1 MSKDLD
7 YVIKKLETE
16 LNNRGLKLPRNKERP
31 IINNY
36 MEEQKEKELLIN
48 NQNPQIKSNT
58 NNILNISHIN
68 LYIENYL
75 NKYLFELNSNMKKI
89 NSRISILEQDL
100 IRKNENINGILGN
113 ISLLKNNFDIINKN
127 MNTTQLITN
136 QNIANNEKINKF
148 INEQYTEVNKNI
160 KNIHVDIDKIIN
172 KQIILEKN
180 FNENNENNLINEK
193 KIINKINDLY
203 KLKENNINTLSNN
216 LYNN

>member
-16 LNNRGLKLPRNKERP
+16 LNNRGLNLPRSKERP

-48 NQNPQIKSNT
+48 HQNPQIKSNT
-58 NNILNISHIN
+58 NTILNISHIN

-100 IRKNENINGILGN
+100 LRKNESISAILGN
-113 ISLLKNNFDIINKN
+113 I
-127 MNTTQLITN
+127 
-136 QNIANNEKINKF
+136 
-148 INEQYTEVNKNI
+148 
-160 KNIHVDIDKIIN
+160 
-172 KQIILEKN
+172 
-180 FNENNENNLINEK
+180 
-193 KIINKINDLY
+193 
-203 KLKENNINTLSNN
+203 
-216 LYNN
+216 